1 MAKGGVF
8 YRLTARPQGL
18 RFVSFRAR
26 SDLSIH
32 LPERRFIE
40 TGAVA

>member
-8 YRLTARPQGL
+8 YGLTARPQGL
-18 RFVSFRAR
+18 RFVSFRTR
-26 SDLSIH
+26 SDVTIH
-32 LPERRFIE
+32 LPERRFID

>member
-8 YRLTARPQGL
+8 YRLTARSQDL

-26 SDLSIH
+26 SGHSIH
-32 LPERRFIE
+32 LPERRFID